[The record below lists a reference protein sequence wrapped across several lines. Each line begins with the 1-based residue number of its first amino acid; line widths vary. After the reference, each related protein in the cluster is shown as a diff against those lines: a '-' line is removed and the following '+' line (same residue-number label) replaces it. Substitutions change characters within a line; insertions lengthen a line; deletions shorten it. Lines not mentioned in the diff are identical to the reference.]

1 MEHSGDEVLIEK
13 SRAGDRA
20 AFRMLVLKHEGKV
33 AGVIRAM
40 MGATPEAEDLGQE
53 VFIRFYDS
61 LNKFQDDA
69 KVSTN
74 LVRLAI
80 NLSLKELKRKK
91 KSSFRFTPLE
101 AAEGI
106 KGTEDSTDSKE
117 LLHTAFTLLEPDLQ
131 AVATLRLVEGFSTE
145 ETAEILEIPVGT
157 ALSRLLRMQQKLRL
171 ALSKIKTMNGQFS
184 ESEALLLK
192 SWDAPV
198 SSNERERLSVLM
210 QDDPVIRKQSDQ
222 YLRIRA
228 VLLRSDPDSF
238 GPFFAERIINIV
250 KQRENET
257 EYQILFFFRKYQV
270 IILGVLVALLAA
282 NIFLTDEL
290 TLKALFGLDEE
301 TTEDIFFIDVY

>member
-1 MEHSGDEVLIEK
+1 MEHSGDEGLTEK
-13 SRAGDRA
+13 FRDGDMA
-20 AFRMLVLKHEGKV
+20 ALRMLVLKHEGKV

-61 LNKFQDDA
+61 LNKFQRDA

-101 AAEGI
+101 AAERI
-106 KGTEDSTDSKE
+106 KGTEDSTDSKV

-198 SSNERERLSVLM
+198 SLNEREKLSALM

-301 TTEDIFFIDVY
+301 TTQDIFFIDVY